1 MDIFEKCELNP
12 YVNQMKAQGLYPYFH
27 QITGKQHSEVIMDG
41 RRTIMLGSN
50 NYLGLTSDERIIK
63 AGKEAIQKYGSGC
76 SGSRFLNGTLE
87 LHVLL
92 EKELKEFFGK
102 QAAITYSTGFQTN
115 LGIISA
121 VAGQRDI
128 LIYDKYNHA
137 SLIDAARLSGAKLRR
152 YEHNDMRHL
161 ERILQNCPDQAG
173 KLIVVD
179 GVFSMKG
186 DLANLP
192 EIVRL
197 KNLYGARLMVD
208 DSHGA
213 GVMGK
218 TGRGTGEHFG
228 LQHEIDLYMATFS
241 KAFASLGGFV
251 AADERIIEYVRH
263 VSRPFIFSASVT
275 PANAAVVLEAL
286 QILREEPDRVARVNQ
301 NADYMR
307 VNLKR
312 LGIQTIRSEA
322 PIIPIITNE
331 MIGTFEITHELL
343 LDGVYVNPVIP
354 PAIPDGSCLLRT
366 SYMATHTKEQMDY
379 ALDKFE
385 KVFIV

>member
-1 MDIFEKCELNP
+1 
-12 YVNQMKAQGLYPYFH
+12 
-27 QITGKQHSEVIMDG
+27 MDG

-128 LIYDKYNHA
+128 LIYDKNNHA

-286 QILREEPDRVARVNQ
+286 QILGEEPDRVARVNQ

-307 VNLKR
+307 ANLKR
-312 LGIQTIRSEA
+312 LGIQTIHSEA
-322 PIIPIITNE
+322 PIIPIITNQ
-331 MIGTFEITHELL
+331 MIGTFEITHKLL

>member
-1 MDIFEKCELNP
+1 
-12 YVNQMKAQGLYPYFH
+12 
-27 QITGKQHSEVIMDG
+27 
-41 RRTIMLGSN
+41 
-50 NYLGLTSDERIIK
+50 
-63 AGKEAIQKYGSGC
+63 
-76 SGSRFLNGTLE
+76 
-87 LHVLL
+87 
-92 EKELKEFFGK
+92 
-102 QAAITYSTGFQTN
+102 
-115 LGIISA
+115 
-121 VAGQRDI
+121 
-128 LIYDKYNHA
+128 
-137 SLIDAARLSGAKLRR
+137 
-152 YEHNDMRHL
+152 
-161 ERILQNCPDQAG
+161 
-173 KLIVVD
+173 
-179 GVFSMKG
+179 
-186 DLANLP
+186 
-192 EIVRL
+192 
-197 KNLYGARLMVD
+197 
-208 DSHGA
+208 
-213 GVMGK
+213 MGK

-312 LGIQTIRSEA
+312 LGIQTIHSEA